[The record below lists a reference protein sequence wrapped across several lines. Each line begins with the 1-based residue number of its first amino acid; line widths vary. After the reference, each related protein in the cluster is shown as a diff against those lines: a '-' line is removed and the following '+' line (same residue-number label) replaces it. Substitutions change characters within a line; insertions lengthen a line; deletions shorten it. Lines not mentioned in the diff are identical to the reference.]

1 MKSSIRYRSLRK
13 NDINTLVLGFR
24 VSAFTSLTSS
34 SCGFVSLTGLVSKTT
49 TNDGCCVLE
58 FEEQDGALLTHI
70 FFPTIRVV
78 LSDVGGFEQSSPAR
92 RNNRVF
98 LGFENSNFKPLS
110 AQGERVQ
117 FPRVDGFSSGRRG
130 VAEAVF
136 ISFFKVR
143 FRAE

>member
-1 MKSSIRYRSLRK
+1 VRHYECLAKTGKGQR
-13 NDINTLVLGFR
+13 
-24 VSAFTSLTSS
+24 
-34 SCGFVSLTGLVSKTT
+34 GLVSKTT

-58 FEEQDGALLTHI
+58 FEEQNGALLTHI

-92 RNNRVF
+92 RNDRVF

-110 AQGERVQ
+110 AQGERGQ

-130 VAEAVF
+130 VRQDRYYYPFYCASRRRIHWANSVQGG
-136 ISFFKVR
+136 STSAWKL
-143 FRAE
+143 ASA